1 MIETAEGDAPGN
13 HPGDAEPL
21 WTPRHVHVG
30 ALDVRVAV
38 RGTGPP
44 LLLVNGIGAHLDM
57 WAPFVSLLE
66 GREVIAFDL
75 PGTGLS
81 ERPAVPMRM
90 RALARHVTMLLDVL
104 GHRRVDVLGY
114 SFGGALTQ
122 ELARRAPERVRRL
135 VLCATSPGLI
145 SVPPRPLAALLLATP
160 ARYYHPMLFRLTVPR
175 IAGGRTAREP
185 ELLRR
190 QSGARLAHPP
200 ELLGY
205 AYQLYAATGWTSTP
219 WLRGL
224 RAPTLVIAGDD
235 DPAIPLANARL
246 LARLIPD
253 ARLLVVKGGGHLFL
267 IDEPASVTPAI
278 ESFLDGEPREPQPA
292 TGLARPRLRG

>member
-1 MIETAEGDAPGN
+1 M
-13 HPGDAEPL
+13 
-21 WTPRHVHVG
+21 HVG

-57 WAPFVSLLE
+57 WAPFVRLLE

-75 PGTGLS
+75 PGAGLS
-81 ERPAVPMRM
+81 ERPRMPMRM
-90 RALARHVTMLLDVL
+90 RTLARHVGRLLDVL

-114 SFGGALTQ
+114 SFGGALAQ

-135 VLCATSPGLI
+135 ILCATSPGL
-145 SVPPRPLAALLLATP
+145 VALPPRPLAGLLLATP

-200 ELLGY
+200 DPLGY
-205 AYQLYAATGWTSTP
+205 AYQLFAATGWTSTP
-219 WLRGL
+219 WLHGL
-224 RAPTLVIAGDD
+224 RLPTLVIAGDD
-235 DPAIPLANARL
+235 DPAIPLINARL
-246 LARLIPD
+246 MTRLIPGS
-253 ARLLVVKGGGHLFL
+253 RLLVVKGGGHLFL
-267 IDEPASVTPAI
+267 IDEPTSVVAAI
-278 ESFLDGEPREPQPA
+278 QSFLDADHGER
-292 TGLARPRLRG
+292 